1 MKKQI
6 KVLVV
11 DDSNLYRKVLSDL
24 LKDDFDVV
32 LAVDGE
38 DAVDKFLTV
47 SPQIILLDL
56 EMPRMNGLEVI
67 DYIRNKAN
75 DSDVFILVLTGEDA
89 PEIKVKALNLGANDF
104 LTKSFARE
112 ELIARMNVAAR
123 QVNLLHRLHTAYE
136 RMAREINMVADLQKR
151 LLPIDQFSFPGVD
164 LQHLYIPSGMAS
176 GDYFDYFA
184 VNKEVLRFV
193 VADVSGH
200 GARAAFIM
208 AMVRTLFNM
217 GKDESISLRK
227 SVQLINE
234 HLCQVVGDDTD
245 FVTLFA
251 CDLNLREKKLEYV
264 NAGHCPALIKVDGYK
279 IERLNPYL
287 PALGFFPLEIE
298 QKAVE
303 FSHNIGVFLFTD
315 GFYEWEVAPKKIL
328 GLDDFLHL
336 AQELLAED
344 NFYLQ
349 ELKDRLDIMPELP
362 PVYRDDLTALW
373 VEAK

>member
-112 ELIARMNVAAR
+112 E
-123 QVNLLHRLHTAYE
+123 
-136 RMAREINMVADLQKR
+136 
-151 LLPIDQFSFPGVD
+151 
-164 LQHLYIPSGMAS
+164 
-176 GDYFDYFA
+176 
-184 VNKEVLRFV
+184 
-193 VADVSGH
+193 
-200 GARAAFIM
+200 
-208 AMVRTLFNM
+208 
-217 GKDESISLRK
+217 
-227 SVQLINE
+227 
-234 HLCQVVGDDTD
+234 
-245 FVTLFA
+245 
-251 CDLNLREKKLEYV
+251 
-264 NAGHCPALIKVDGYK
+264 
-279 IERLNPYL
+279 
-287 PALGFFPLEIE
+287 
-298 QKAVE
+298 
-303 FSHNIGVFLFTD
+303 
-315 GFYEWEVAPKKIL
+315 
-328 GLDDFLHL
+328 
-336 AQELLAED
+336 
-344 NFYLQ
+344 
-349 ELKDRLDIMPELP
+349 
-362 PVYRDDLTALW
+362 
-373 VEAK
+373 

>member
-1 MKKQI
+1 MGKKVKI
-6 KVLVV
+6 LVV
-11 DDSNLYRKVLSDL
+11 DDSSLYRKILTDP
-24 LKDDFDVV
+24 LKDRFELVQ
-32 LAVDGE
+32 AVDGE
-38 DAVDKFLTV
+38 EGVDKFLTF

-56 EMPRMNGLEVI
+56 EMPKMNGLEVI

-75 DSDVFILVLTGEDA
+75 DNDVFILVLTGEDA

-104 LTKSFARE
+104 LTKPFARE

-151 LLPIDQFSFPGVD
+151 LLPIDHFSFPGVD

-184 VNKEVLRFV
+184 VNKEILRFV

-328 GLDDFLHL
+328 GLEDFLHL
-336 AQELLAED
+336 AKELLAED
-344 NFYLQ
+344 DFYLQ

-362 PVYRDDLTALW
+362 PVYCDDLTALW

>member
-24 LKDDFDVV
+24 LKDNFDVV

-56 EMPRMNGLEVI
+56 EMPRMNGLDVI
-67 DYIRNKAN
+67 DYIRNRAN
-75 DSDVFILVLTGEDA
+75 DSDVFILVLTGEDD

-104 LTKSFARE
+104 LTKPFARE

-123 QVNLLHRLHTAYE
+123 QVNLLFRLHKAYE

-151 LLPIDQFSFPGVD
+151 LLPVDHFSFPGVD

-303 FSHNIGVFLFTD
+303 FSHNIGVILFTD